1 MKSNHVIM
9 KGVIATASLLSVG
22 AQVTTVMAA
31 EEALSPEQV
40 GQMSQQEV
48 DSRKPQ
54 EEQRLQ
60 EVNIKIAESLVVII
74 LKINMLQ

>member
-1 MKSNHVIM
+1 MKSNHIIM

-48 DSRKPQ
+48 DSKKNRDYKK
-54 EEQRLQ
+54 LT
-60 EVNIKIAESLVVII
+60 
-74 LKINMLQ
+74 

>member
-54 EEQRLQ
+54 EEQRLKDKLPQ
-60 EVNIKIAESLVVII
+60 RKPKLMRIKHH
-74 LKINMLQ
+74 